1 MRIYLLER
9 EQLVAA
15 PPRPVFTF
23 FARARNLE
31 RITPPWLRFAVL
43 TPEPIEM
50 APGAE
55 IAYRLRL
62 RGIPISWTSRIER
75 WEADRLFVDRQLRG
89 PYRLW
94 VHRHE
99 FVAAAGGT
107 LVRDRVRYALPLG
120 ALGALAHAAVVR
132 RDLERIFD
140 FRRDTVRQLLGRPHS
155 SLTPAPR
162 HAASRDAPAASAR
175 PPV

>member
-1 MRIYLLER
+1 MKVHELER

-15 PPRPVFTF
+15 PLRSVFAF
-23 FARARNLE
+23 FARAHNLE

-50 APGAE
+50 APGAV

-62 RGIPISWTSRIER
+62 RGVPISWTSRIEQ

-99 FVAAAGGT
+99 FTPVDGAT

-120 ALGALAHAAVVR
+120 ALGELAHAAVVR

-140 FRRDTVRQLLGRPHS
+140 FRRDTVRRLLE
-155 SLTPAPR
+155 
-162 HAASRDAPAASAR
+162 
-175 PPV
+175 